1 MYDIASTVSRVAN
14 STYGHTRRIMPEQ
27 PWWDNLETSFHKF
40 PDDFEL
46 DMRTEVTVD
55 STAAADYVLRT
66 AGASLL
72 GSLALPASITPR
84 QLRRDMDNIDFYRKR
99 ATSADPT
106 KFFKKPNSSRVD
118 VQSSSAGFFRFK
130 PADGRCELL
139 SFDSP
144 FKAVNP
150 ALRESYPK
158 QQRNMRAVAQYWRHD
173 DRPRPTICVIHGF
186 MADPYWLNRKFFALP
201 WFYQQGY
208 DILLYTLPHHG
219 KRQSRLSPFSGHGLF
234 AGGLCHLNE
243 SMAHAVHDFRIFL
256 DYLESRGAGKI
267 GVTGISLGG
276 YTSALLAAVED
287 RLHLAIPNVPVASLP
302 DLVLEWFPMNMAIKS
317 LLKVSGTSIR
327 EARHMLAVHS
337 PLSYQPLIPK
347 ERLMVIAGAGDRLAP
362 PKHAR
367 LLWDHWDRCRIH
379 WFPGNHLLHL
389 DKGKYLKEMA
399 GFLRKID
406 FDKP

>member
-14 STYGHTRRIMPEQ
+14 STYSHTRRIMPVQ
-27 PWWDNLETSFHKF
+27 PWWDNLESSFHKF

-46 DMRTEVTVD
+46 DLRTELTVD
-55 STAAADYVLRT
+55 STAGADYLLRT
-66 AGASLL
+66 AGAGLV
-72 GSLALPASITPR
+72 GSLALPSSIAPR
-84 QLRRDMDNIDFYRKR
+84 QLRRDMANIGFYRNK
-99 ATSADPT
+99 ASSGDPDR
-106 KFFKKPNSSRVD
+106 FFKRPDSSRVE
-118 VQSSSAGFFRFK
+118 VQSSSAGALRFRPK
-130 PADGRCELL
+130 DGVSELL

-144 FKAVNP
+144 FRTVNP
-150 ALRESYPK
+150 ALRDSYPR
-158 QQRNMRAVAQYWRHD
+158 QRRNMRAVAQYWRHHSG
-173 DRPRPTICVIHGF
+173 PRPTICVIHGF
-186 MADPYWLNRKFFALP
+186 MADPYWLNRLFFALP
-201 WFYQQGY
+201 WFYRQGY

-219 KRQSRLSPFSGHGLF
+219 KRRSRLSPFSGHGLF
-234 AGGLCHLNE
+234 ASGLCHLNE
-243 SMAHAVHDFRIFL
+243 SMAHAVHDFRIFM
-256 DYLESRGAGKI
+256 DYLESRGVNKI

-276 YTSALLAAVED
+276 YTSALLAAVEE
-287 RLHLAIPNVPVASLP
+287 RLHFSIPNVPVASLP

-317 LLKVSGTSIR
+317 LLKLSGTSVR

-337 PLSYQPLIPK
+337 PLTYSPRIPR

-399 GFLRKID
+399 RFLREIG
-406 FDKP
+406 FDRN